1 MNKIINTKINFKNR
15 EKIKLRNVVFNDIV
29 KIFEILHEEEK
40 ENYNIFLEILHNQ
53 LIEPKISLAEFKKL
67 PEENLI
73 KIGKVFIENED
84 YIFKNFKDTGDFY
97 KDFVTAIKI
106 IEKQQLEYIG
116 KIVGS
121 FKPVIEEASQA
132 ASRIL
137 ENLPLARM
145 IEQITRTGEN
155 VSRVLEVAGR
165 HVIALNDIYQKW
177 IVQHKHIFENIG
189 KYWTGVWD
197 KYSIAEN
204 QATPVLKK
212 YKWFVAPSMSTDI
225 IFYVMQLN
233 KKQGRQDKAIN
244 KLFIN
249 YFSNNNWQN
258 LEEMVE
264 SWNNCPIMR
273 KRLKILKDCVQTLKK
288 VPSQS
293 INISHIIL
301 PVLIAQIDGILT
313 DYLNSNNIPWQ
324 CNYDDFIQQGQVRRV
339 GRKSQFRINSPRVL
353 TTQLDDIAKIVF
365 LDILFQSSR
374 QPVNTPFNFNRHK
387 IMHGESVKFGRKD
400 YLIRAFM
407 VLDFLA
413 HL

>member
-1 MNKIINTKINFKNR
+1 
-15 EKIKLRNVVFNDIV
+15 
-29 KIFEILHEEEK
+29 
-40 ENYNIFLEILHNQ
+40 
-53 LIEPKISLAEFKKL
+53 
-67 PEENLI
+67 
-73 KIGKVFIENED
+73 
-84 YIFKNFKDTGDFY
+84 
-97 KDFVTAIKI
+97 
-106 IEKQQLEYIG
+106 
-116 KIVGS
+116 
-121 FKPVIEEASQA
+121 
-132 ASRIL
+132 
-137 ENLPLARM
+137 
-145 IEQITRTGEN
+145 
-155 VSRVLEVAGR
+155 
-165 HVIALNDIYQKW
+165 IYQKW